1 MRFLRRCTDYIRMHG
16 ASYTLRRAG
25 EIMATHLL
33 RTDDRDFRRHCA
45 TKAELDAQRANL
57 PGQVL
62 LSIIVPVYNTR
73 PAFLHALCDSFV
85 AQSYPYWEACLY
97 DGGSSQEDTRLCLD
111 ALAQQDQRIRVQH
124 GLQNEGISGNTN
136 RAAMMAQGDYL
147 LLCDHDDTLAPD
159 CLWRVARAICLDK
172 ADVVYTD
179 EDKLVSS
186 GHYHTDPH
194 RKPDFCP
201 DNLRSSNYICH
212 LSALRKSLWDALGGM
227 RPAFDGSQDHDLM
240 LRACEQA
247 ETIVHIPHILYHWR
261 TFRHSMSHQHLQVC
275 LDAAARASQESMARI
290 GFPGTCRVEN
300 GVLRLR
306 YAVDAQAQVTVLPL
320 PENATG
326 DDVNRLAHG
335 ATATYLLFLAH
346 GVSTPSR
353 EGIEELLMYAQRP
366 DVCAVTPLLQ
376 DPRGRVLH
384 AGYAIAPDGLVQ
396 SCNRGLPAMIGG
408 WHGMNRTSYN
418 VSAVSPACFLVKKQH
433 FFPLDAS
440 MPLHQSMVQ
449 WCMQQTQRGLFH
461 VYTPHCLLTAQDRS
475 AFQPFQV
482 AVPPAWHDPC
492 LTGTTR
498 FHPSH

>member
-1 MRFLRRCTDYIRMHG
+1 MRFLRRCSDYIRMHG

-25 EIMATHLL
+25 EIAAAHLL

-45 TKAELDAQRANL
+45 TPAELASQRAAL

-62 LSIIVPVYNTR
+62 LSILVPVYNTR
-73 PAFLHALCDSFV
+73 PSFLHALCDSFI

-97 DGGSSQEDTRLCLD
+97 DGGSTREDTRTCLD
-111 ALAQQDQRIRVQH
+111 ALSQQDSRIRIQH
-124 GLQNEGISGNTN
+124 SAENSGISGNTN
-136 RAAMMAQGDYL
+136 HAAMMAQGEFL

-159 CLWRVARAICLDK
+159 CLWRIARAICLDK

-186 GHYHTDPH
+186 GAYHTDPH

-201 DNLRSSNYICH
+201 DNLRSGNYICH

-240 LRACEQA
+240 LRACEKA
-247 ETIVHIPHILYHWR
+247 ETIVHVPHILYHWR

-290 GFPGTCRVEN
+290 GFPGTCRVED

-306 YAVDAQAQVTVLPL
+306 YQVDAHVQVAVLTL
-320 PENATG
+320 PENASG
-326 DDVNRLAHG
+326 EDVNRLTREAE
-335 ATATYLLFLAH
+335 AEYLLF
-346 GVSTPSR
+346 VSQGIDAPSQA
-353 EGIEELLMYAQRP
+353 GIAEMLMYAQRP
-366 DVCAVTPLLQ
+366 DVCAVTPLIQ
-376 DPRGRVLH
+376 DKRGRVLH
-384 AGYAIAPDGLVQ
+384 AGYDISPEGWVL
-396 SCNRGLPAMIGG
+396 SRNRGLSAMIGG

-418 VSAVSPACFLVKKQH
+418 ISAVSPACFLVRRDALTAFPASGTLPACMVLWCLAQAQH
-433 FFPLDAS
+433 G
-440 MPLHQSMVQ
+440 LH
-449 WCMQQTQRGLFH
+449 H
-461 VYTPHCLLTAQDRS
+461 VYTPHCLLTAPDCD
-475 AFQPFQV
+475 AFRPFQV
-482 AVPPAWHDPC
+482 SVPPDWHDPC
-492 LTGTTR
+492 LTGATR